1 MEAVSPDRRLADR
14 YVLESLLAEGGMA
27 SVWQARDEV
36 LARPVA
42 VKVLRRDLT
51 EEPDFFDRFRTE
63 AIAAARLTHPNI
75 ISVFDTG
82 VDHGVCFI
90 VMEYFQGR
98 TLRSELDARGA
109 LEPGAAVDVM
119 IPVLAALGYAHQAG
133 VVHRDVKPGNI
144 LVATDGRVKV
154 TDFGI
159 AKAAFLG
166 RDLTTT
172 GSILGT
178 MRYIAP
184 EQIDRSELDGRA
196 DVYSAGVV
204 LFELLT
210 GRPPF
215 QAETNVATA
224 MMRLSRDPPEP
235 RSIRP
240 GIPRTLESVVLR
252 ALARQPDGRFST
264 AEEMR
269 AALERC
275 RRGDEPTIPQRVA
288 RAASSVRPAAAAR
301 RSKEPVTEQAASV
314 RARARGGAFRSWML
328 IPLLVI
334 LVAGAAI
341 GAGLALGRLTFGGPL
356 GVKPTHRPPSEASS
370 TVAPVAIQN
379 AVDVDPEGD
388 GSENPQEVPLAH
400 DGDASTAWYT
410 DHYTT
415 AAFGG
420 LKSGLGLWIDLGRE
434 TTVSRVRI
442 QSPVTGWTFQLKP
455 GPRGHP
461 SAPIA
466 DTHGNTTFTVGSSGS
481 VTIQLNSEKAASM
494 LIWITRLGPD
504 QGQWAAAIGEVT
516 VFGAPA

>member
-1 MEAVSPDRRLADR
+1 MEAVSPDRRLAGR

-27 SVWQARDEV
+27 SVWQARDDV

-42 VKVLRRDLT
+42 VKVLRQDLT
-51 EEPDFFDRFRTE
+51 EQADFFDRFRTE

-90 VMEYFQGR
+90 VMEYFHGR
-98 TLRSELDARGA
+98 TLQSVLDARGVI
-109 LEPGAAVDVM
+109 EPGGAVDVM
-119 IPVLAALGYAHQAG
+119 IPVLAALGYAHDVG
-133 VVHRDVKPGNI
+133 VIHRDVKPGNI
-144 LVATDGRVKV
+144 LVAPDGRVKV

-172 GSILGT
+172 GSIIGT

-196 DVYSAGVV
+196 DLYSAGVV

-240 GIPRTLESVVLR
+240 GISRALEAVVLR
-252 ALARQPDGRFST
+252 AMARHPEGRFAS

-269 AALERC
+269 MALERC
-275 RRGDEPTIPQRVA
+275 RRGDEPTLPQRVA
-288 RAASSVRPAAAAR
+288 RAAAVVRPPAGVR
-301 RSKEPVTEQAASV
+301 RPRTAETDRTVTLPP
-314 RARARGGAFRSWML
+314 RPRGGAFRSWML

-356 GVKPTHRPPSEASS
+356 GVKPTHRPPSAGSA
-370 TVAPVAIQN
+370 TPAPIAIQD

-388 GSENPQEVPLAH
+388 GSENPQEVSLAH
-400 DGDASTAWYT
+400 DGDPSTAWFT

-420 LKSGLGLWIDLGRE
+420 LKNGLGLWIDLGRGKVL
-434 TTVSRVRI
+434 TRIRI
-442 QSPVTGWTFQLKP
+442 QSPITGWTFQLRP
-455 GPRGHP
+455 GPRDHP
-461 SAPIA
+461 SAPLA
-466 DTHGNTTFTVGSSGS
+466 DANGTTTFTMGPSGS
-481 VTIQLNSEKAASM
+481 VSILLNSERATSM
-494 LIWITRLGPD
+494 LIWITRLGAD
-504 QGQWAAAIGEVT
+504 HGQWAAAISEVT
-516 VFGAPA
+516 VFGAAA